1 MASQRLWGAII
12 KGGLCMA
19 DTTVSKQMHP
29 YSYLIPALL
38 IYGVLF
44 IVPTLMSFFFS
55 MTVWTLKDY
64 SFVGLENFKMF
75 ITEDSL
81 RIGMKN
87 TMIYAVM
94 TSSLKVIIALFL
106 AVFLSSG
113 LRSQNFLRSIVF
125 FPNLVSTLAIGL
137 TFSSMMH
144 PSRGVFNTFLE
155 RLGFEGPDWLGNVNI
170 ALFSIIS
177 VDVWKGLG
185 VATVIYLAGL
195 QAIPKDYYEAAC
207 IDGATRWQE
216 FLHITLPLVRP
227 SMNSVIILSF
237 IGGMR
242 SFDLIWAMTKG
253 GPGFTT
259 DVVASIVYK
268 QYANGYYGLSIA
280 GNVIMFGMIS
290 LFAFPLYRFLIKG
303 EEAV

>member
-1 MASQRLWGAII
+1 M
-12 KGGLCMA
+12 
-19 DTTVSKQMHP
+19 
-29 YSYLIPALL
+29 L

-64 SFVGLENFKMF
+64 SFVGLDNFKMF

-81 RIGMKN
+81 RIGVKN

-94 TSSLKVIIALFL
+94 TSGLKVIIALAL

-113 LRSQNFLRSIVF
+113 LRSQDFLRSMIF
-125 FPNLVSTLAIGL
+125 FPNLVSTLAVGL
-137 TFSSMMH
+137 TFSSLMH
-144 PSRGVFNTFLE
+144 PTRGVFNTFLA
-155 RLGFEGPDWLGNVNI
+155 RFGFEGPDWLGNVNI

-185 VATVIYLAGL
+185 VATVIYLAGI
-195 QAIPKDYYEAAC
+195 QAIPKDYYEAAS
-207 IDGATRWQE
+207 IDGASKWHK

-253 GPGFTT
+253 GPGFAT

-280 GNVIMFGMIS
+280 GNVIMFFMIS
-290 LFAFPLYRFLIKG
+290 IFAFPLYRFLIKR
-303 EEAV
+303 EEAI